1 MTDSLEGV
9 YPSNITINNSYF
21 INLIGYSGGGIYSF
35 GYVVANISNSVF
47 YNNSVY
53 YNSATSDSTSGK
65 GGAIYFECYH
75 QNCYMNLTNGSSFL
89 SNYAAQ

>member
-21 INLIGYSGGGIYSF
+21 INLIGYSGGGIYLF

-47 YNNSVY
+47 YLYEFN
-53 YNSATSDSTSGK
+53 K
-65 GGAIYFECYH
+65 WIIFFIE
-75 QNCYMNLTNGSSFL
+75 
-89 SNYAAQ
+89 